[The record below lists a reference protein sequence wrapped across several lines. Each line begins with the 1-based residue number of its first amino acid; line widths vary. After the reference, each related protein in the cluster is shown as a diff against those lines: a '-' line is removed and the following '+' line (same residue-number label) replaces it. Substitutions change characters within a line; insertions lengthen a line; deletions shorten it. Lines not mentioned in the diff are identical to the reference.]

1 MNRKTGG
8 QIGDRRGVVGP
19 GRGRVE
25 SDNDDLDESG
35 ISDDEDEQVNN
46 YISSF
51 ES

>member
-8 QIGDRRGVVGP
+8 PIGDRRGVVGP

-35 ISDDEDEQVNN
+35 ISDDEDEQVKT
-46 YISSF
+46 YP
-51 ES
+51 ESLES